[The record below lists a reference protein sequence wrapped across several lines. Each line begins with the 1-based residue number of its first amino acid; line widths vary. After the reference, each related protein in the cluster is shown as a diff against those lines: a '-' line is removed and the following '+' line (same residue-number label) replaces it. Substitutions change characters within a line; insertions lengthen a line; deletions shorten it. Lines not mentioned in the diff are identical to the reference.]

1 VINSDQL
8 RQDILEDGTE
18 DYTGLYEIIWSLNHK
33 YPAVSREQK
42 VDVARRVFS
51 ELLRESRVA
60 VFENVWASSNFA
72 AVDSKA
78 ALNAVA
84 NDSAWEDPG
93 PGPALWFLTTE

>member
-1 VINSDQL
+1 VIDSDQL
-8 RQDILEDGTE
+8 RQEILEDGTE

-42 VDVARRVFS
+42 VAIARKVFS
-51 ELLRESRVA
+51 ELLRENRVA
-60 VFENVWASSNFA
+60 VFENVWASGNFA
-72 AVDSKA
+72 PVDPKT

-93 PGPALWFLTTE
+93 PGPALWFATNE